1 MAARTC
7 RLSNDTVWLSYP
19 GEHKQLGVFF
29 LLNRTQVK
37 RILLA
42 GCLAAALTVALA
54 ACARDKTPSAS
65 QGGNPVN
72 SSSSAGDQEDEAT
85 ETITGTVN
93 RLDEE
98 MDLLLL
104 IADDQYCRFDLNG
117 ADVSGLEPGDT
128 VTVIYTGTLDPE
140 SEDVTAVVVSVEKS
154 A

>member
-7 RLSNDTVWLSYP
+7 RLSNDMVWLSYP

-85 ETITGTVN
+85 E
-93 RLDEE
+93 
-98 MDLLLL
+98 
-104 IADDQYCRFDLNG
+104 
-117 ADVSGLEPGDT
+117 
-128 VTVIYTGTLDPE
+128 E
-140 SEDVTAVVVSVEKS
+140 SEAEATIEVDDGILKDLAREVAAILRGGMDFDTYLM
-154 A
+154 